1 MILIKDTKKE
11 EVILRLQNEISYV
24 DNLIDTINLFNKID
38 PAQQAAMQEF
48 ISHNAITKAIDQGL
62 KKAISPKITPVEAI
76 SGGLYTLKSWLPK
89 VLNRLK
95 QSKTKT
101 FDTETVTFQERGIL
115 DTISAVNFFN
125 RYATMFL
132 DVLLEQAHKPVDLKK
147 MFNKIDFSFFN
158 DTYQHFVTV
167 TVRFSHSVKDLEE
180 MLENLSEELA
190 DNLSEGIL
198 READGEAAVSVRKQ
212 MAPHDLNPI
221 YWYRLWRM
229 RRDVK
234 FIEVSTVR
242 IETLAMKIARL
253 NNQRNGE
260 NDPSLDRMIEVY
272 EDKIIKLESDI
283 RDTME
288 KYQ

>member
-132 DVLLEQAHKPVDLKK
+132 DVLLEQAHKTVDLKK